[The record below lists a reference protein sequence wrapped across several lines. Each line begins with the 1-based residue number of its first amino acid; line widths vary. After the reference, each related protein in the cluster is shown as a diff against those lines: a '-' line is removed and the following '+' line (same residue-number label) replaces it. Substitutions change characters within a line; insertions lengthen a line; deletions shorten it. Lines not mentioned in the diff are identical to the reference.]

1 MFAMST
7 DATSIPRA
15 ESAGFKVLL
24 IEDSPTVRGYLRS
37 WLRTELPEAEILEAE
52 DGKAAFHLLGRNLVQ
67 LIITDLNMPGM
78 DGLTFLDKL
87 RSNSVLKKKPVIV
100 LSGSLTDELRQSTA
114 ADPLLCLLTKPA
126 SINQLSQ
133 ALADLLARSG
143 RPTAGRP

>member
-7 DATSIPRA
+7 DAATSPRTDA
-15 ESAGFKVLL
+15 SSFKVLL
-24 IEDSPTVRGYLRS
+24 IEDSPTVRGYLRT
-37 WLRTELPEAEILEAE
+37 WLRTELPHAEILEAE

-126 SINQLSQ
+126 SITQLSQ
-133 ALADLLARSG
+133 ALSDLLARTG
-143 RPTAGRP
+143 RPAAARS